1 MKKIFTSLAIAAAL
15 VGCNS
20 QGSHQ
25 GGNASADNS
34 KADAQLQQ
42 PVTVVKNFDL
52 KLVNQNTESAG
63 KCGDKF
69 SLLLSRVSQ
78 PAYQLQNVRA
88 DISID
93 GKIVA
98 TLQGGDST
106 FVLDTKDM
114 RCGKLPISVKISA
127 DGVQDEYIAKS
138 LELYSDITPKTL
150 GYKVLKTFNHDRF
163 AYTQGLVIEGDHF
176 YESTGLQ
183 RKSSLRKVSIAS
195 GEVLQ
200 SVPLEDEYFGEGL
213 AMVGERLYQLTWR
226 SHKAFAYDKKT
237 LGRIQEFYLPTE
249 GWGLTAVSPDTLAL
263 TDGTC
268 NLYMVEPG
276 GLATVKTLQVY
287 DNAGPVA
294 LLNESELYHGHL
306 LVNIYQSNL
315 IAEVDYHTGKVINY
329 IDLSGLLPD
338 NLRDDNTD
346 VLNGIAYDQ
355 AKDALYVTGKNW
367 PKLYLIKIK

>member
-20 QGSHQ
+20 QGSQQ
-25 GGNASADNS
+25 GTEASAPNGQN
-34 KADAQLQQ
+34 AAPAQQ
-42 PVTVVKNFDL
+42 PQTVVKNFDL
-52 KLVNQNTESAG
+52 QVVNQNPESAG

-69 SLLLSRVSQ
+69 DMLLSRISEQ
-78 PAYQLQNVRA
+78 SHQLQNVRA

-93 GKIVA
+93 GKVVA
-98 TLQGGDST
+98 SLQGNDSVY
-106 FVLDTKDM
+106 VLDTKYL
-114 RCGKLPISVKISA
+114 RCGLLPVSVKVMA
-127 DGVQDEYIAKS
+127 DGVQDEYISKT
-138 LELYSDITPKTL
+138 LELYSDIVPKTL
-150 GYKVLKTFNHDRF
+150 GYKVLKTYNHDRD

-183 RKSSLRKVSIAS
+183 RKSSLRKVSIAN
-195 GEVLQ
+195 GEVMQ

-226 SHKAFAYDKKT
+226 NHKAFLYDKKT
-237 LGRIQEFYLPTE
+237 LGRLQEFYLPTE
-249 GWGLTAVSPDTLAL
+249 GWGLTAVSADTLAL

-276 GLATVKTLQVY
+276 GFSTVRKLQVY
-287 DNAGPVA
+287 DNAGPVV
-294 LLNESELYHGHL
+294 LLNESEMYHGHL
-306 LVNIYQSNL
+306 LVNIYQSDI
-315 IAEVDYHTGKVINY
+315 IAEVDYRTGKVINY

-338 NLRDDNTD
+338 NLRDQHTD
-346 VLNGIAYDQ
+346 VLNGIAYDE

-367 PKLYLIKIK
+367 PKLYMIKIK